1 MDEEIEMSSGEI
13 EMSDMPAVKAK
24 RIKRAATGS
33 KRSIEKPVKKAKAEK
48 VKKPKAAKAK
58 KPKAEKAAPTRT
70 RFAVELSGERD
81 PVRIDKA
88 LIKLLQK
95 FANES
100 ELPSI
105 GHAADR
111 LITVGLARLVA
122 LGKYGEKRQQ
132 G

>member
-24 RIKRAATGS
+24 RTKRAATGS

>member
-24 RIKRAATGS
+24 RTKRAATGS

-70 RFAVELSGERD
+70 HPMSSGF
-81 PVRIDKA
+81 
-88 LIKLLQK
+88 Q
-95 FANES
+95 
-100 ELPSI
+100 
-105 GHAADR
+105 
-111 LITVGLARLVA
+111 
-122 LGKYGEKRQQ
+122 
-132 G
+132 